1 MIKPKRVHHLA
12 VFVSDL
18 KRSVQFYTDIVGM
31 KVRETTDT
39 GFAFLCT
46 DTYHHCLGLIEHPRG
61 ARPSQRESGHLH
73 HFALELENRE
83 ELLRAVEFLKG
94 KGVEIVRGPG
104 EWTGAGSHKDVFF
117 LDPDG
122 NWVEFFCEMD
132 QVPLERL
139 GEPPR
144 HSSGAYRTW

>member
-12 VFVSDL
+12 LFVSDL
-18 KRSVQFYTDIVGM
+18 KRSVKFYTEIVGM

-46 DTYHHCLGLIEHPRG
+46 DTYHHCLGLIERPKDMSRAPRG
-61 ARPSQRESGHLH
+61 SSSLH
-73 HFALELENRE
+73 HLALELENRE
-83 ELLRAVEFLKG
+83 ELLRAVDFLKS

-104 EWTGAGSHKDVFF
+104 EWTGAGTHKDVFF

-122 NWVEFFCEMD
+122 NWVEFFCEMER
-132 QVPLERL
+132 VPLERL
-139 GEPPR
+139 SDPPR
-144 HSSGAYRTW
+144 HSSGAYRPW